1 MKHTSILLMLG
12 LSCAIASAQTTE
24 TAGPAKIGDIV
35 EGGVLWY
42 ISADGTSGKV
52 LYPGRSKERLNFATE
67 ATVEFPEAAS
77 ADDGAVN
84 VAILKKIDPSLAS
97 FPAAKYCEDL
107 EGDWYLPAT
116 DEMRALFEAYNGTG
130 WDEATGGKPEVITP
144 EEQKNRNRFEK
155 YIRAAGGTKL
165 NTAPPT
171 TNGTELWTS
180 TWTKT
185 TSAQVLRTGSRR
197 IFADLFDGTNSKN
210 KNANYVRCIRKVS
223 LK

>member
-1 MKHTSILLMLG
+1 MKKSVILFILC
-12 LSCAIASAQTTE
+12 LSCGIVSAQTSE
-24 TAGPAKIGDIV
+24 PAKIGDIV

-52 LYPGRSKERLNFATE
+52 LYPGRSKGKMPFATE
-67 ATVEFPEAAS
+67 STVAFPETAS

-107 EGDWYLPAT
+107 EGDWYLPASN
-116 DEMRALFEAYNGTG
+116 EMKALFEAYNGTTWEG
-130 WDEATGGKPEVITP
+130 ASGGRPESITP
-144 EEQKNRNRFEK
+144 EEQKARNQFEK
-155 YIRAAGGTKL
+155 YIRAAGGVKL
-165 NTAPPT
+165 NSFSPS

-180 TWTKT
+180 TWKSSS
-185 TSAQVLRTGSRR
+185 SAFFLRTGSRR
-197 IFADLFDGTNSKN
+197 MFPDLFDGTNSKSKAPN
-210 KNANYVRCIRKVS
+210 FARCIRKVS

>member
-1 MKHTSILLMLG
+1 MKNVVTLFILCC
-12 LSCAIASAQTTE
+12 LSCGIASAQTSE
-24 TAGPAKIGDIV
+24 PAKIGDIV

-52 LYPGRSKERLNFATE
+52 LYLDRSKEKLNFATE
-67 ATVEFPEAAS
+67 ATVEFPETAS

-84 VAILKKIDPSLAS
+84 MAVLKKIDPSLAS

-107 EGDWYLPAT
+107 EGDWYLPAAN
-116 DEMRALFEAYNGTG
+116 EMKALFEAYNGTTWEG
-130 WDEATGGKPEVITP
+130 ASGGKPGTITP
-144 EEQKNRNRFEK
+144 EERKSRNQFEK
-155 YIRAAGGTKL
+155 YIRAAGGVKV
-165 NTAPPT
+165 NSFSPD

-180 TWTKT
+180 SWKS
-185 TSAQVLRTGSRR
+185 SASALVLRTGSRR

-210 KNANYVRCIRKVS
+210 KSTNYARCIRKVS